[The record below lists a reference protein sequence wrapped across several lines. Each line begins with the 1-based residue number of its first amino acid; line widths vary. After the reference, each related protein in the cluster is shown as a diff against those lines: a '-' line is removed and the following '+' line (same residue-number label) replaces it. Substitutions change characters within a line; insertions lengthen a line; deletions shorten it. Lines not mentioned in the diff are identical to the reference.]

1 MPFKIPKPKPKRK
14 SGGKYN
20 VAPVAKRTLKGTVY
34 DSKWE
39 KDYRIILDSLT
50 KATNLKDRV
59 VLITEQVEFPILING
74 KKIFSY
80 FLDFQ
85 VQYGDGRIEYVD
97 AKGVLTDVYRI
108 KKKAVEAY
116 YGIKITEV
124 KAADRKRVPKKRQL

>member
-1 MPFKIPKPKPKRK
+1 MPIFKIPKPKPKRK
-14 SGGKYN
+14 SGGKYG
-20 VAPVAKRTLKGTVY
+20 VAPIAKRKIGDTVY

-39 KDYRIILDSLT
+39 KDYRLILDSLT
-50 KATNLKDRV
+50 KAVNLKDRV
-59 VLITEQVEFPILING
+59 TLIKEQVEFPVLING

-80 FLDFQ
+80 FLDFE
-85 VQYGDGRIEYVD
+85 VHYGDGRIEYVD

-124 KAADRKRVPKKRQL
+124 KASDRKRVPRKR